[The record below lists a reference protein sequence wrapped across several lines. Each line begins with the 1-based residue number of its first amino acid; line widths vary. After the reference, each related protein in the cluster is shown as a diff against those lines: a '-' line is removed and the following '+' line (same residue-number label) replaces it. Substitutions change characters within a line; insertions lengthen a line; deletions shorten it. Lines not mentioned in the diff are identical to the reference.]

1 MRQRAAVLITLGA
14 LLVSACSVSTPRNES
29 AALRTGAGGGA
40 DGTITGDGT
49 VLEDG
54 TFAPDG
60 TALDDGSTAA
70 DGSALADSRAG
81 DGSGA
86 GAAGTASSDTTGTTG
101 PPAPA
106 GSAVPGVTKDSI
118 TLSIVAGFSGTL
130 APLVNKA
137 YEAMLTW
144 QEDVN
149 AAGGING
156 RKVVLKAVDHKET
169 AAGGVAACKEV
180 QSNGSFVAAVPE
192 GVEAN
197 VTAVDC
203 LDAVGIPTVYYA
215 AIADPDWKRA
225 FADVIT
231 SAQGGTIMG
240 SYVKTALGG
249 ACKKV
254 GVMYVNQAAYKEV
267 SDTFVPEAKRLG
279 LAVAS
284 VQSVEPNQASFTSQL
299 LKMQQA
305 GVQILVVS
313 ATTEAIGIIR
323 DARSMGYQVRIT
335 GWGYMFD
342 FVTAAG
348 RGLFDG
354 VTGLRPYATVD
365 SPAYATYAA
374 RMKARGR
381 SRDDRT
387 TDLEGFVTYG
397 RALLYGEMLRRA
409 GANPTRASFVAG
421 AESITHF
428 ETGIVPPISYSPTDH
443 IGASSAFPVVCCN
456 SDYTWKSQG
465 AARAEF

>member
-1 MRQRAAVLITLGA
+1 MRRRAGILIVAAA
-14 LLVSACSVSTPRNES
+14 LLTGACSVSTPRNGAVAGRAD
-29 AALRTGAGGGA
+29 AAGQLNVDGGVPV
-40 DGTITGDGT
+40 DGT
-49 VLEDG
+49 VL
-54 TFAPDG
+54 A
-60 TALDDGSTAA
+60 DGSIVAA
-70 DGSALADSRAG
+70 DGTVLTASTDPITSAGGDGGASGGAPTSTVEGAAG
-81 DGSGA
+81 DTHA
-86 GAAGTASSDTTGTTG
+86 GAATG
-101 PPAPA
+101 
-106 GSAVPGVTKDSI
+106 AVPGVTKDTI
-118 TLSIVAGFSGTL
+118 TISIVAGFSGTL

-137 YEAMLTW
+137 YEALLTW

-149 AAGGING
+149 ASGGING
-156 RKVVLKAVDHKET
+156 RKVVLKPVDHKET
-169 AAGGVAACKEV
+169 AAGGVAACKDV

-203 LDAVGIPTVYYA
+203 LDAAGIPTVYYA
-215 AIADPDWKRA
+215 AAANPKWKRA

-249 ACKKV
+249 ADKKV

-267 SDTFVPEAKRLG
+267 SDTFVPEAKKLG
-279 LAVAS
+279 LAIAS

-299 LKMQQA
+299 LKMKQA

-313 ATTEAIGIIR
+313 ATAEAIGIIR
-323 DARSMGYQVRIT
+323 DARSMGYPVQVT

-342 FVTAAG
+342 FVTQAG
-348 RGLFDG
+348 RDLFDG

-381 SRDDRT
+381 SREDRS

-409 GANPTRASFVAG
+409 GANPTRESFVTA
-421 AESITHF
+421 AETISGF
-428 ETGIVPPISYSPTDH
+428 ETGIIPPISYSATNH

-465 AARAEF
+465 PARKSFG